1 MHCYVPRY
9 DWPAVW
15 RIQVSVRGPAGN
27 RKRNSSAAIQ
37 RSCYCGGAGKYCL
50 FTVPVLLL
58 TNMYHHECMLLFFF
72 QPSAFEEKAI
82 EKVDDLLESYMGI
95 RDSELGEYRTTSDLC
110 ENHSFLSFILCAF
123 TFCSLPN
130 AL

>member
-1 MHCYVPRY
+1 MHNSFFKFKLNFNWLTMHCYVPRY

-58 TNMYHHECMLLFFF
+58 TNMYHHECMLFFF
-72 QPSAFEEKAI
+72 FS
-82 EKVDDLLESYMGI
+82 LLLL
-95 RDSELGEYRTTSDLC
+95 RRRPLRRWTTCWRATWASET
-110 ENHSFLSFILCAF
+110 A
-123 TFCSLPN
+123 SLVSTER
-130 AL
+130 LLISVKITVF